1 MLHQYGIMKD
11 VWRADDYVVVLEDK
25 KPECNSFPCSHFYGA
40 VFAEANLLKADCSLS
55 HTTPGTLRP
64 QEMSR
69 GSTAT
74 VAGNTPIYLC
84 RRTIIVLTTLFLELL
99 LNSRDSCNVICPD
112 ISMGW
117 PVEHIK
123 AGLTFEK
130 MVMVTFAP
138 VEKKQKHELTVNQ
151 NFWLEK
157 FPSKMWFILCLSAIN
172 CIISPSI
179 KVVFQLFF
187 TYAWSV

>member
-1 MLHQYGIMKD
+1 MLHQCGIMKD
-11 VWRADDYVVVLEDK
+11 VWRADDYVFVLEDK

>member
-1 MLHQYGIMKD
+1 MLHQCGIMKD

-55 HTTPGTLRP
+55 HTTLGTLRP

-138 VEKKQKHELTVNQ
+138 VGKKAET
-151 NFWLEK
+151 WTD
-157 FPSKMWFILCLSAIN
+157 SKSKLLVGEV
-172 CIISPSI
+172 SI
-179 KVVFQLFF
+179 KNVIHSLSFC
-187 TYAWSV
+187 Y